1 MENSKTIV
9 CPNCGAVSSNL
20 DNCEY
25 CGSIMVRI
33 ASIFQEE
40 GKDVFKELKKLGI
53 EKSAYVNPVMLEAI
67 EKCAIQCQKY
77 NTEIRCH
84 FIYDEPGKSVIPPYW
99 AGLPHNEGAYHICGP
114 KLIFQPNSAP
124 KLIDSFSMR
133 DNEEN
138 SRFKRLE
145 NYRLA
150 KLFEITQGGNYMCC
164 KMQMDNDA
172 KTTAQFISR
181 FFDYIYNTSD
191 SKIVTETYVTINEI
205 KYLIATD
212 EQDKELNEKFNDRY
226 SDYLKILRGENK
238 YASNW
243 AVEQCDEII
252 CNILKQLANVSAWEF
267 GKKQQLQQRYQDRYD
282 QIATRKHFINTE
294 YWRYYNRSC
303 FRAEWGCSHWI
314 TENTT
319 VEEIKKMAQEDSVAN
334 EPEAI
339 SHDTSNDNVSDDS
352 TMQYQDINNSSNAA
366 AQSSNLQDIA
376 KQFVET
382 LRKEVQAKTNI
393 NLTHWIIIVLILVII
408 ILIASI

>member
-1 MENSKTIV
+1 MGNSKTIV

-40 GKDVFKELKKLGI
+40 GKDVTKELKELGI

-67 EKCAIQCQKY
+67 EKCVIQCQKY
-77 NTEIRCH
+77 NTEISCH
-84 FIYDEPGKSVIPPYW
+84 FIYDWESVIR
-99 AGLPHNEGAYHICGP
+99 GP
-114 KLIFQPNSAP
+114 ELIFQPNSAP
-124 KLIDSFSMR
+124 ILKDCFSMSC
-133 DNEEN
+133 NVEN

-150 KLFEITQGGNYMCC
+150 KLFEITQEGNCMCC

-212 EQDKELNEKFNDRY
+212 KQDKTLNNRFNDSY
-226 SDYLKILRGENK
+226 SEYLKILRGENK
-238 YASNW
+238 YVSEED
-243 AVEQCDEII
+243 VKRCDEII

-267 GKKQQLQQRYQDRYD
+267 KKKQQLQQRYQDRYD

-294 YWRYYNRSC
+294 YWRYYSRSC
-303 FRAEWGCSHWI
+303 FRAEWGCGHWI

-319 VEEIKKMAQEDSVAN
+319 VEEIKKMAQEVSVA
-334 EPEAI
+334 EAPEVVC
-339 SHDTSNDNVSDDS
+339 HDTSNDNVSDDS

-382 LRKEVQAKTNI
+382 LDKEVQAKTNI
-393 NLTHWIIIVLILVII
+393 NITHWIIIVLILVII
-408 ILIASI
+408 ILIASIE